1 MKNPFKSDIV
11 KMIIML
17 LTCVSLIVII
27 FLHSFGIITEFIR
40 DVSMLCVILILF
52 GFLIYGIKEFH
63 NFKDKNEWFFKRRS
77 FALLLFYL
85 YIIKMQITTKYQ

>member
-11 KMIIML
+11 KMVIML

-27 FLHSFGIITEFIR
+27 VLHSFGIITEFVKDI
-40 DVSMLCVILILF
+40 SMLCVILILF

-63 NFKDKNEWFFKRRS
+63 DFKDKNE
-77 FALLLFYL
+77 
-85 YIIKMQITTKYQ
+85 

>member
-1 MKNPFKSDIV
+1 MQNPLKSDLV

-17 LTCVSLIVII
+17 LTCVSLIII
-27 FLHSFGIITEFIR
+27 IVLHSFGIITEFIK

-63 NFKDKNEWFFKRRS
+63 NFRDKDS
-77 FALLLFYL
+77 
-85 YIIKMQITTKYQ
+85 

>member
-11 KMIIML
+11 KMVIML

-27 FLHSFGIITEFIR
+27 VLHSFGIITEFVK

-52 GFLIYGIKEFH
+52 CFLIYGIKEFH
-63 NFKDKNEWFFKRRS
+63 NFKDKNE
-77 FALLLFYL
+77 
-85 YIIKMQITTKYQ
+85 

>member
-63 NFKDKNEWFFKRRS
+63 NFKDKNE
-77 FALLLFYL
+77 
-85 YIIKMQITTKYQ
+85 